1 MKTPV
6 QGTPKKQLE
15 KISKNVELKSSVKEI
30 SEQSMD
36 NIPDVTFNSD
46 ISIIKPARTSFAP
59 ANFTFQPP
67 EGLNNFVFEDE
78 DYDVYQDLEEVKLK
92 FMSRT

>member
-59 ANFTFQPP
+59 ANFTLQPP
-67 EGLNNFVFEDE
+67 EGLNNFVFED
-78 DYDVYQDLEEVKLK
+78 DVYQDLEEVKLK